1 MEKTIEIGEI
11 KIRLASN
18 AATPLRYKM
27 QFHTDYFADLM
38 KLAKALET
46 GTEEEFNFDN
56 VSWEQLSMLNLTLL
70 YNFVGSMPKL
80 RTIQFQTLWIGW
92 IVWKVCQ
99 LKTLPVNYKI

>member
-38 KLAKALET
+38 KL
-46 GTEEEFNFDN
+46 GNRN
-56 VSWEQLSMLNLTLL
+56 R
-70 YNFVGSMPKL
+70 G
-80 RTIQFQTLWIGW
+80 RI
-92 IVWKVCQ
+92 
-99 LKTLPVNYKI
+99 